1 MITNNLLEFLNDLQ
15 KFTVKIK
22 IQETINTLIKDD
34 RVHNVIDADI
44 IFEYYEKMYEH
55 FDKNPEDFLFPNR
68 EWVNE
73 SLERFNIDLSDDFDE
88 SVTPDQIK
96 REELITLFL
105 VLWVNMKIQD
115 PTSCENIEEPY
126 ELFNLWVKDRVL
138 IIRPTKD
145 VYLHNGDNSV
155 LNRVYKNYGWYTRP
169 LHTFNIDKK
178 GEVKYHYSSPDGV
191 TKINKM
197 YKRGRAN
204 EVNDRCFLYPKTMI
218 HEERVLVRMSDEISK
233 LTDNVLEEKERRN
246 IIRPR
251 NAKFIVREMSGLS
264 NKEYKQLLKYYHT
277 NELKKAS
284 DPYIKGI
291 VDVLAEDYGIEVD
304 SDFISYAKLHAKPK
318 PDSPFQTIAI
328 IDIIN
333 AMIKLK
339 DKIGDKEN
347 E

>member
-1 MITNNLLEFLNDLQ
+1 MTDNLLEFLNELQ

-34 RVHNVIDADI
+34 RVHNVIDADVVL
-44 IFEYYEKMYEH
+44 EYYEKMHEH
-55 FDKNPEDFLFPNR
+55 FDKIPEDFLFPNS
-68 EWVNE
+68 EWLDE
-73 SLERFNIDLSDDFDE
+73 SLKRLNIDLSDTFDE
-88 SVTPDQIK
+88 SANPNQIK
-96 REELITLFL
+96 REELIILFL

-115 PTSCENIEEPY
+115 PVSCVNIEEPY

-138 IIRPTKD
+138 IIRPTKE

-155 LNRVYKNYGWYTRP
+155 LNHVYKNYGWYTRL

-178 GEVKYHYSSPDGV
+178 GKVKYHYNSPNGIIN
-191 TKINKM
+191 INKM
-197 YKRGRAN
+197 YKKGHYN
-204 EVNDRCFLYPKTMI
+204 KI
-218 HEERVLVRMSDEISK
+218 ISDIAYNVKDIEDTISK
-233 LTDNVLEEKERRN
+233 LDDYILEEKERRN
-246 IIRPR
+246 IIIPR
-251 NAKFIVREMSGLS
+251 NTKFIVREMSGLS

-277 NELKKAS
+277 NELKKAI
-284 DPYIKGI
+284 DPYIKEI
-291 VDVLAEDYGIEVD
+291 VDVSAEDYGIEVD
-304 SDFISYAKLHAKPK
+304 SDFISYAKRHAKPK

-339 DKIGDKEN
+339 KKVGNKED